1 MNAFMS
7 RTMNDIRGGRQS
19 WRVVSVF
26 SFASLAIAIANVV
39 IGHPSF

>member
-7 RTMNDIRGGRQS
+7 RTMADIRGGRQS

-26 SFASLAIAIANVV
+26 SFASLAIAVMNVV
-39 IGHPSF
+39 IGRGF